1 MKFVSSSINRRATVA
16 LMVAFVVTP
25 VSAAADVV
33 LDWNAIAL
41 ATIRNQNPFAQARF
55 AAIAQLAVF
64 EAVNAITGEYEPYLG
79 TISAPA
85 GASADAAAI
94 AAAHKVLVSYFPTSA
109 PTLDAARVSSLA
121 AIPDGPAKT
130 DGIATGEAAA
140 EAIVSLRAND
150 GSALL
155 ALFFPSSSSPGEWQL
170 TPSCT
175 LGGGLFFHWGRVT
188 PFAIPMV
195 EEFRAPAP
203 PDLASA
209 VYARDYEEVRRVGA
223 IDSLE
228 RPQDRADVARFYGL
242 TSGSAL
248 WNSAA
253 RQVAAAQGKSL
264 SHNAWSLALLNIAI
278 SDSLVAS
285 FEAKYHYRM
294 WRPETAIH
302 DGHLDG
308 NPKTDPDADFAP
320 FIFTPC
326 FPAYPSAHASSAYA
340 AVNVLT
346 PLYDGGGH
354 SVVLANANVPDVTLY
369 YTRFKAIAD
378 DIDDARVYGGIH
390 FRFDQEGGARQGKA
404 VAAYILK
411 NTLRRLNVPE

>member
-1 MKFVSSSINRRATVA
+1 MTFVSSSTRRRATVA
-16 LMVAFVVTP
+16 LILGLVMTP
-25 VSAAADVV
+25 IRAAADAV

-41 ATIRNQNPFAQARF
+41 ATMRNQNPFAQARF

-64 EAVNAITGEYEPYLG
+64 EAVNAITGVHEPYLG

-85 GASADAAAI
+85 GASAEAAAV
-94 AAAHKVLVSYFPTSA
+94 AAAHRVLVSYFPTSE
-109 PTLDAARVSSLA
+109 PTLDAARLSSLA
-121 AIPDGPAKT
+121 AIPDGQAKT

-140 EAIVSLRAND
+140 DAIVSLRAND

-155 ALFFPSSSSPGEWQL
+155 SLFFPSPASPGEWQL

-175 LGGGLFFHWGRVT
+175 LGGGLFVHWGRVT
-188 PFAIPMV
+188 PFAIPRA
-195 EEFRAPAP
+195 EAFRAPAP
-203 PDLASA
+203 PDLGSA

-253 RQVAAAQGKSL
+253 RQVAAAQQKSL
-264 SHNAWSLALLNIAI
+264 SHNAWALALLNIAI

-285 FEAKYHYRM
+285 FETKYHYRL

-302 DGHLDG
+302 EGHLDG
-308 NPKTDPDADFAP
+308 NPKTAVEVDFAP

-326 FPAYPSAHASSAYA
+326 FPAYPSAHASSASA
-340 AVNVLT
+340 ALHVLT

-354 SVVLANANVPDVTLY
+354 TVVLSNANVPDVTLY

-390 FRFDQEGGARQGKA
+390 FRFDQEGGALQGKA
-404 VAAYILK
+404 VASYILK
-411 NTLRRLNVPE
+411 NTLRRLSVPE

>member
-1 MKFVSSSINRRATVA
+1 MKMVNSSPNRRATVA
-16 LMVAFVVTP
+16 LMVALVMTP

-33 LDWNAIAL
+33 LEWNAIAL

-79 TISAPA
+79 TITAPA

-94 AAAHKVLVSYFPTSA
+94 AAAHRVLVSYFPASA
-109 PTLDAARVSSLA
+109 PTLDAARASSLA
-121 AIPDGPAKT
+121 AVPDGQAKT
-130 DGIATGEAAA
+130 DGISTGEAAA
-140 EAIVSLRAND
+140 DAIVSIRAND

-155 ALFFPSSSSPGEWQL
+155 ALFFPSSSTAGEWQL

-188 PFAIPMV
+188 PFAIPRA
-195 EEFRAPAP
+195 EDFRAPAP
-203 PDLASA
+203 PGLASA
-209 VYARDYEEVRRVGA
+209 VYAKDYEEVRRLGA

-253 RQVAAAQGKSL
+253 RQAAAAQGKSL
-264 SHNAWSLALLNIAI
+264 SYNARALALLNIAI

-285 FEAKYHYRM
+285 FETKYHYRL

-302 DGHLDG
+302 NGALDG
-308 NPKTDPDADFAP
+308 NPKTDVDVDFVP

-340 AVNVLT
+340 ALNILT
-346 PLYDGGGH
+346 PLYEGGGH
-354 SVVLANANVPDVTLY
+354 TVVLSNAVVPDVTLY
-369 YTRFKAIAD
+369 YTRFRHIVD

-390 FRFDQEGGARQGKA
+390 FRFDQEGGALQGKA
-404 VAAYILK
+404 VASYILK
-411 NTLRRLNVPE
+411 NWLRRLSVPE